1 MTHALLEQFVTEAR
15 DLVVQ
20 SCDAL
25 GALERTPDD
34 AELVNAAVSAV
45 RTLKSASGLFE
56 IAPLT
61 RLVHESEDLLAM
73 AHAARLELTPEIVN
87 LLRASLDQVASWL
100 GDLEIE
106 GALPEDASEK
116 AAPQIAALAAF
127 AAGAQAAAGD
137 GGGGGDPETKSG
149 PGSAPAWLDHIPEA
163 DRLAALATR
172 LDTGAPVHAIRYAPD
187 TQAFAD
193 GEDPLHRVGKV
204 PHRLLTRA
212 TAAAPW
218 PTAAE
223 LDPFVCNL
231 IFDILTTADHA
242 TLTTLFRDVAGETDI
257 VAVAEEDWIRP
268 AGDLADAAACAT
280 FAADVAPLLAKAAP
294 DWDEVRE
301 VTDAFL
307 ARTPDAA
314 REATLL
320 RGLRVALFADTVP
333 PWVGALVTAIGEG
346 CPLNWAAP
354 RPTSEASAAGPD
366 DLLGAAPAD
375 DGDTAPAGD
384 RGDVSAHDAQHGPV
398 GNTHTGADQ
407 DAALRIDEAHID
419 RMTALIDELA
429 TAKNALPALA
439 HRAGNVHGWSDMS
452 DALKEHHRVVDRIV
466 RELQEAVTAVRMRPV
481 GDILLCVPRV
491 VRHLSA
497 ALGKDVE
504 VVVSGEETLA
514 DRTVLDSLAD
524 PLLHIVRN
532 AVVHGIEPADI
543 RAAAGKPNVGTIHI
557 AAVQDG
563 DHIVI
568 EIGDDGAGIDTDR
581 VRTCAIES
589 GLIDG
594 GRAAD
599 LAEEDAAALVFA
611 AGVAT
616 ADRTAER
623 AGSDLAVVRREIVEA
638 GGTVSL
644 SSERGKGT
652 RIRLSLPMTRRS
664 ATTRVMTVE
673 CAGNLYGVPMDLVCE
688 TLRIPTNGLHKVANR
703 DIALWRDAVV
713 PIVRLS
719 ERMALRPPL
728 PADGDEPVMMVAVGT
743 ERIGLAVDAFRG
755 PANVVITPLDGVLA
769 DVPGPIGTALT
780 DEGRVCIVLDVKEFA

>member
-1 MTHALLEQFVTEAR
+1 MTHALLDQFVTEAR

-34 AELVNAAVSAV
+34 AELVHAAVSAV
-45 RTLKSASGLFE
+45 RTLNGASGLFE

-73 AHAARLELTPEIVN
+73 AHSARLELTPEIVN

-127 AAGAQAAAGD
+127 AAGAQAAPGD
-137 GGGGGDPETKSG
+137 GGGGDPETKSG
-149 PGSAPAWLDHIPEA
+149 PGSAPAWLGHIPEA

-212 TAAAPW
+212 RAAAPW
-218 PTAAE
+218 PAAAE

-231 IFDILTTADHA
+231 IFEILTTADYE
-242 TLTTLFRDVAGETDI
+242 TLTTLFRDVAHQTDI

-294 DWDEVRE
+294 DWDDVRE
-301 VTDAFL
+301 ATDAFL

-320 RGLRVALFADTVP
+320 RGLRVALSADTIP
-333 PWVGALVTAIGEG
+333 PWAGALVTAIGEG

-354 RPTSEASAAGPD
+354 RAPSEASAAGPV
-366 DLLGAAPAD
+366 DLLAAAPAD
-375 DGDTAPAGD
+375 DGDTAPASD
-384 RGDVSAHDAQHGPV
+384 RGDASPHDAQHGPV

-407 DAALRIDEAHID
+407 DAPLRIDEAHID

-429 TAKNALPALA
+429 AAKNALPALA
-439 HRAGNVHGWSDMS
+439 RRAGKAHGWSDMS
-452 DALKEHHRVVDRIV
+452 HALKEHHGVVDRIV

-481 GDILLCVPRV
+481 GHILRPVPRM
-491 VRHLSA
+491 VRDLSA
-497 ALGKDVE
+497 TLGKEVE
-504 VVVSGEETLA
+504 VVLSGEETLA

-532 AVVHGIEPADI
+532 AVVHGIEPAEV
-543 RAAAGKPNVGTIHI
+543 RVAAGKPDVGTIHI
-557 AAVQDG
+557 SAVQAG
-563 DHIVI
+563 DDIVI

-581 VRTCAIES
+581 VRMTCAVES

-594 GRAAD
+594 TPAAD
-599 LAEEDAAALVFA
+599 LSEEDAAALVFA
-611 AGVAT
+611 AGVTT

-623 AGSDLAVVRREIVEA
+623 AGSDLAAVRRAIVEA
-638 GGTVSL
+638 GGTTSL
-644 SSERGKGT
+644 SSERGEGT
-652 RIRLSLPMTRRS
+652 RIRLSLPMTRRP

-713 PIVRLS
+713 PIVRLAD
-719 ERMALRPPL
+719 RMALRPPL
-728 PADGDEPVMMVAVGT
+728 PAEGDEPVMMVAVGT
-743 ERIGLAVDAFRG
+743 EGIGLAVDAFRG
-755 PANVVITPLDGVLA
+755 PANLVITPLDGVLA
-769 DVPGPIGTALT
+769 DVPGSIGTALT